1 MGQFSLMHWLVVIL
15 ILMLFFGPSK
25 IEGLGKSLGR
35 AIRGFKDGMNEI
47 DTEAKEVTENKEKLQ
62 STTNTMS
69 ESKAATPTEHDTK
82 KNQT

>member
-1 MGQFSLMHWLVVIL
+1 MGQFSLIHWLVVIL

-47 DTEAKEVTENKEKLQ
+47 DTEAKEVTESKEQLANNQ
-62 STTNTMS
+62 
-69 ESKAATPTEHDTK
+69 ESKTTQTQKTEDKDKTK
-82 KNQT
+82 T

>member
-47 DTEAKEVTENKEKLQ
+47 DTEAKEVTEDKDKLQ
-62 STTNTMS
+62 STQNAMS
-69 ESKAATPTEHDTK
+69 ESKAETQTEHDTK
-82 KNQT
+82 NTKT

>member
-1 MGQFSLMHWLVVIL
+1 MGQFSLIHWLVVIL

-47 DTEAKEVTENKEKLQ
+47 ETSAQEVTENPEQLTTDAKNVQNQKAEVTEK
-62 STTNTMS
+62 
-69 ESKAATPTEHDTK
+69 D
-82 KNQT
+82 KNKV

>member
-15 ILMLFFGPSK
+15 ILMLFFGPNK

-47 DTEAKEVTENKEKLQ
+47 ETSAKEVPEENEKLTSETQGQTQ
-62 STTNTMS
+62 SQTQKS
-69 ESKAATPTEHDTK
+69 ED
-82 KNQT
+82 KNKV

>member
-47 DTEAKEVTENKEKLQ
+47 ETEAKEVTENKDKLQ
-62 STTNTMS
+62 STQNAMS
-69 ESKAATPTEHDTK
+69 ESKAETHNEHETK
-82 KNQT
+82 KNKT